1 MLLEQFKGVLTIWLS
16 PVQVNIVPVNIKY
29 HDEYCKK
36 IYDILNDE
44 DIRVNYDDSKE
55 SIGKKVRQSNVMKN
69 PISVIIGDNERDN
82 NLVSFRRLGSEENIS
97 LPIDEFIKFIKDEIK
112 KR

>member
-1 MLLEQFKGVLTIWLS
+1 
-16 PVQVNIVPVNIKY
+16 
-29 HDEYCKK
+29 
-36 IYDILNDE
+36 
-44 DIRVNYDDSKE
+44 
-55 SIGKKVRQSNVMKN
+55 MKN